1 MELIGRRSGLKYKP
15 IINIYNSYCY
25 YISSAQKILSS
36 ATFRRKIPEINRL
49 QYPWNEILSIFSI
62 YQNSNPDFKK
72 YEEVINKYFDHH
84 MNNGGFQN
92 QVMSYIFLPLIYKFF
107 NNDFLTIFEEVS
119 FKWIYIQKAKKKT
132 FNFFKDNN
140 MNNKLFG
147 MFEEMYNYLQIN
159 TANIHYKHPEV
170 LLCSLYLVGKSGHA
184 VNVVD
189 TNNGVYVMDDSEVFK
204 PLRDYLNEL
213 GDKFVSV
220 TISDFDKEFEKL
232 IPQGNFKEE
241 ARIHKISLTNWKH
254 VDDAKYL
261 LELARG
267 ELDSET
273 INYEFDSNGIKGLF
287 SGFRKH
293 NYNNIMM
300 NSDNSMIGGVGLGM
314 VANDIFI
321 NTLPYTI
328 KTLIWILNILLFSLI
343 LLIIILKILKVKNNK
358 KIQEYQNKI
367 HKMNQKLH
375 KDVVK
380 KVINKN
386 FTLEQEI
393 EDDSE
398 KRITKAI
405 INPLRHNK
413 TTLFA
418 NKLFTNLL

>member
-1 MELIGRRSGLKYKP
+1 
-15 IINIYNSYCY
+15 
-25 YISSAQKILSS
+25 
-36 ATFRRKIPEINRL
+36 
-49 QYPWNEILSIFSI
+49 
-62 YQNSNPDFKK
+62 
-72 YEEVINKYFDHH
+72 
-84 MNNGGFQN
+84 MNN
-92 QVMSYIFLPLIYKFF
+92 
-107 NNDFLTIFEEVS
+107 E
-119 FKWIYIQKAKKKT
+119 
-132 FNFFKDNN
+132 
-140 MNNKLFG
+140 LFG

-159 TANIHYKHPEV
+159 STNIHYKHPEV
-170 LLCSLYLVGKSGHA
+170 LLCSLYLIGKAGHA
-184 VNVVD
+184 VNIVD
-189 TNNGVYVMDDSEVFK
+189 TKNGVYVMDDSEIFK
-204 PLRDYLNEL
+204 PLQDYLNEL

-254 VDDAKYL
+254 VDDVKYL

-273 INYEFDSNGIKGLF
+273 IKYEFDSNRIKGLF
-287 SGFRKH
+287 NGFIKH
-293 NYNNIMM
+293 NYNNMI
-300 NSDNSMIGGVGLGM
+300 NNDNSMIGGVGLGM

-328 KTLIWILNILLFSLI
+328 KTLVWILNILLFSMI

-375 KDVVK
+375 KDIVK

-405 INPLRHNK
+405 INPLRHNR
-413 TTLFA
+413 
-418 NKLFTNLL
+418 LFTNFL